1 MGEQIPVEDI
11 DKIWSKLYK
20 ADKSRSRD
28 KGGAGL
34 GLALVE
40 AIMKAHGK
48 EFGFNNM
55 EDGVEFY

>member
-34 GLALVE
+34 V
-40 AIMKAHGK
+40 
-48 EFGFNNM
+48 
-55 EDGVEFY
+55 